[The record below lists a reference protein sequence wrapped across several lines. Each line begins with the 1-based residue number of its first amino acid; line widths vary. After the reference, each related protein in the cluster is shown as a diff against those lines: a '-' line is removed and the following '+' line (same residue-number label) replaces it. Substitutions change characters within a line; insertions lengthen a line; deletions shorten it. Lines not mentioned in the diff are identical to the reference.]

1 MSVIKKVMTLLRSSA
16 RELGESVVDAN
27 ATSIYEQ
34 EILDAKRSIEQAR
47 GDLTGVMAKEMQA
60 ARRIEHLKAEIARYE
75 GMAVEALNKSHE
87 SLAEEVAGQVGA
99 MEQELAE
106 QSRSHASYAAQVA
119 KLKDLIKTAEARVR
133 DHERELAMAKT
144 TESVYRATRSISES
158 LGSGGSRLVNA
169 RESLERIRQRHED
182 LADRMTAAEALDKEL
197 GHRALERKL
206 ADAGIGGEAD
216 RQRQVMARIRA
227 RQLALQGGKAA
238 E

>member
-1 MSVIKKVMTLLRSSA
+1 MRSTPHPGIQ
-16 RELGESVVDAN
+16 L
-27 ATSIYEQ
+27 
-34 EILDAKRSIEQAR
+34 
-47 GDLTGVMAKEMQA
+47 
-60 ARRIEHLKAEIARYE
+60 
-75 GMAVEALNKSHE
+75 
-87 SLAEEVAGQVGA
+87 
-99 MEQELAE
+99 
-106 QSRSHASYAAQVA
+106 
-119 KLKDLIKTAEARVR
+119 
-133 DHERELAMAKT
+133 
-144 TESVYRATRSISES
+144 TRSISES